1 MAPQEPQ
8 SGGVKSWGLGV
19 ASRPGSHPQGW
30 FRLSPISIVV
40 GVRLLASSGGRKAAG
55 KKSRAWVLVLPLLFT
70 CSVTPEKDPTLSGP
84 QFSCL

>member
-1 MAPQEPQ
+1 MMPPEPQ
-8 SGGVKSWGLGV
+8 PGGVKSRGLGV

-30 FRLSPISIVV
+30 FRLSPISIAV
-40 GVRLLASSGGRKAAG
+40 GVRPLASSGGRKADG
-55 KKSRAWVLVLPLLFT
+55 EKSRAWVLVLPLLFT